1 MTAQCAAN
9 AGDVM
14 YLKDFVV
21 KLDQGT
27 PGGAPPTARFA
38 LLLSKS
44 VVYRFSICTAPNSD
58 GEAVLQLFDM
68 NTLLGSTF
76 ITATGKDYPFFRFQM
91 PENRRLSCV
100 HLLQGGKGWGRCRY
114 HVVCEKA
121 LRLKGL
127 LWIVSRKAG
136 MLQMAGLLY
145 LSFAKSSSR
154 ITTSKEQFIDP
165 VTPAFDKIITEQISQ
180 RDGGKINHAK
190 S

>member
-1 MTAQCAAN
+1 MKKFIIIFAVLTFVTSVFTQAQDVSQLTAQCAAN

-44 VVYRFSICTAPNSD
+44 VVYRFSICSAPNSD

-76 ITATGKDYPFFRFQM
+76 ISATGKDFPFFDFKCQKTG
-91 PENRRLSCV
+91 V
-100 HLLQGGKGWGRCRY
+100 Y
-114 HVVCEKA
+114 HVFISFKE
-121 LRLKGL
+121 G
-127 LWIVSRKAG
+127 KAG
-136 MLQMAGLLY
+136 EGVGIMSYVKKL
-145 LSFAKSSSR
+145 
-154 ITTSKEQFIDP
+154 
-165 VTPAFDKIITEQISQ
+165 
-180 RDGGKINHAK
+180 
-190 S
+190 

>member
-1 MTAQCAAN
+1 MKKFIIIFAVLSFTTSAFIKAQDVSQLTAQCAAN

-44 VVYRFSICTAPNSD
+44 VVYRFSICSAPNSD

-76 ITATGKDYPFFRFQM
+76 ISATGKDFPFFDFKCQKTG
-91 PENRRLSCV
+91 V
-100 HLLQGGKGWGRCRY
+100 Y
-114 HVVCEKA
+114 HVFISFKE
-121 LRLKGL
+121 G
-127 LWIVSRKAG
+127 KAG
-136 MLQMAGLLY
+136 EGVGIMSYVKKL
-145 LSFAKSSSR
+145 
-154 ITTSKEQFIDP
+154 
-165 VTPAFDKIITEQISQ
+165 
-180 RDGGKINHAK
+180 
-190 S
+190 

>member
-1 MTAQCAAN
+1 LTVIVFAFPALMHAQDVSQLTAQCAAN

-38 LLLSKS
+38 LLLSKN

-76 ITATGKDYPFFRFQM
+76 ISATGKEFPSFDFKCQKTG
-91 PENRRLSCV
+91 V
-100 HLLQGGKGWGRCRY
+100 Y
-114 HVVCEKA
+114 HVFISFKE
-121 LRLKGL
+121 G
-127 LWIVSRKAG
+127 KAG
-136 MLQMAGLLY
+136 EGVGIMSYVKKL
-145 LSFAKSSSR
+145 
-154 ITTSKEQFIDP
+154 
-165 VTPAFDKIITEQISQ
+165 
-180 RDGGKINHAK
+180 
-190 S
+190 

>member
-1 MTAQCAAN
+1 MNKFIIAAAFLFSLPVFAEAQDISQLTAQCAAN

-38 LLLSKS
+38 LLLSKN

-76 ITATGKDYPFFRFQM
+76 ITATGKDFPFFDFKCQKTG
-91 PENRRLSCV
+91 V
-100 HLLQGGKGWGRCRY
+100 Y
-114 HVVCEKA
+114 HVFISFKDG
-121 LRLKGL
+121 R
-127 LWIVSRKAG
+127 AG
-136 MLQMAGLLY
+136 EGVGIMSYVKKL
-145 LSFAKSSSR
+145 
-154 ITTSKEQFIDP
+154 
-165 VTPAFDKIITEQISQ
+165 
-180 RDGGKINHAK
+180 
-190 S
+190 